1 MDFQIA
7 SDTLGPRFDAL
18 GCVPALGS
26 EPEFRCAKSRS
37 DPTACAVCAA
47 CAAMPVA
54 SFCALTEAFSPSISY
69 RPRCLVLPPPS
80 LWDRV
85 GVRASGAGGRRMDCC
100 VASQHQHKPINSAPN
115 QTQPQPQP
123 QPQPPLSLLHSLSFH
138 CPQRLFSTCTNSS
151 PTVCCSTSALPV
163 CLANA

>member
-18 GCVPALGS
+18 GCVQALGS

-37 DPTACAVCAA
+37 DPTACAA
-47 CAAMPVA
+47 CAAMPVTA
-54 SFCALTEAFSPSISY
+54 FCALTEAFSPSISY

-115 QTQPQPQP
+115 QTQPQP
-123 QPQPPLSLLHSLSFH
+123 PLSLLHSPSFP
-138 CPQRLFSTCTNSS
+138 CPQRRRSTCTNSS
-151 PTVCCSTSALPV
+151 PSVCCSSSSLPV
-163 CLANA
+163 CLAKA